1 MTIQLHA
8 KLFTTILKHHH
19 FTPHNLWTIQN
30 VNIAEDLRLVVL
42 MSDIYDV
49 FSLYFCHGFHVV
61 RRSFTTLHAIFVFRH

>member
-1 MTIQLHA
+1 MQSYLPP
-8 KLFTTILKHHH
+8 FWNTTTSHR
-19 FTPHNLWTIQN
+19 FTPHNLWMIQN